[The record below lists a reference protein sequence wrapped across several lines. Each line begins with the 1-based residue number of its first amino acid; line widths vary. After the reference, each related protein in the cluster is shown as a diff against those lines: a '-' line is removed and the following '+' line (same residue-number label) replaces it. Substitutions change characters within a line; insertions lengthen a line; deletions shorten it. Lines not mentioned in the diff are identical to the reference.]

1 MPNKIVENT
10 MAVYKRLFLFFIISL
25 VEFKITSTAP
35 NVANPKQNAS
45 LSITEDYKALR
56 NDAQWFFQH
65 IEIIADSLVQFLPVI
80 NKEGSRS
87 LTANTNN
94 ATFVENTRLT
104 LLLGLRHMLV
114 GIKEISVS
122 FQRRLSGDHEQQLH
136 HLKTVAQLLQDV
148 IRFAKHWFSVLRNSL
163 AELFRL
169 YNHYI
174 PEVLLG
180 KCFGKYITTAYPDR
194 SFYEY
199 PFILLG
205 EIIDFAVTYLQSI
218 PIYDIAGENITTSLP
233 IEEVSDEQNEIWPD
247 DMEKYSRSIGIARD
261 ENAQANN
268 AQHPW
273 QKCLKMYAADSI
285 SRQLKLFFIGD

>member
-1 MPNKIVENT
+1 
-10 MAVYKRLFLFFIISL
+10 MAVHKLVFLFSIISI
-25 VEFKITSTAP
+25 VEFKIISTAP
-35 NVANPKQNAS
+35 NMSNLKQNVS

-65 IEIIADSLVQFLPVI
+65 IEIIADSLVQFLPVV

-114 GIKEISVS
+114 GIKEISVA
-122 FQRRLSGDHEQQLH
+122 FQRRISGDHEQQLQ

-148 IRFAKHWFSVLRNSL
+148 IRFAKHWFSLLRNSL
-163 AELFRL
+163 AEIFRL

-205 EIIDFAVTYLQSI
+205 EVIDFGVTYLQSI
-218 PIYDIAGENITTSLP
+218 PIYDFAVENITTPLP
-233 IEEVSDEQNEIWPD
+233 IEDVSYEQNEIWPD
-247 DMEKYSRSIGIARD
+247 DMEKYSRSIGSARD
-261 ENAQANN
+261 DHAQTTNT
-268 AQHPW
+268 QHPW

>member
-1 MPNKIVENT
+1 
-10 MAVYKRLFLFFIISL
+10 MAVHKLVFSFFIISI
-25 VEFKITSTAP
+25 VEFKIISTAP
-35 NVANPKQNAS
+35 HTVNPKQNVS
-45 LSITEDYKALR
+45 ISITEDYKALR

-65 IEIIADSLVQFLPVI
+65 VEIIADSLVQILPVV

-87 LTANTNN
+87 LTSNTNN

-114 GIKEISVS
+114 GVKEISVA
-122 FQRRLSGDHEQQLH
+122 FQRRLSGDHEQQLLY
-136 HLKTVAQLLQDV
+136 LKTVAQLLQDA
-148 IRFAKHWFSVLRNSL
+148 IRFAKHWFSLLRNSL
-163 AELFRL
+163 AEIFRL

-205 EIIDFAVTYLQSI
+205 EVIDFGVTYLQSI
-218 PIYDIAGENITTSLP
+218 PIYDVADKNNETPLP
-233 IEEVSDEQNEIWPD
+233 IEDVSDEQNEIWPD
-247 DMEKYSRSIGIARD
+247 HMEKYSRSINSASD
-261 ENAQANN
+261 DNAQTTNT
-268 AQHPW
+268 QHPW

>member
-1 MPNKIVENT
+1 
-10 MAVYKRLFLFFIISL
+10 MAVYKCLFLFLIIL
-25 VEFKITSTAP
+25 IVEFKVISTAP
-35 NVANPKQNAS
+35 NVANTKQNVS

-65 IEIIADSLVQFLPVI
+65 IEIIADSLVQFLPIV

-87 LTANTNN
+87 LTATTNN

-104 LLLGLRHMLV
+104 LLLGLRHVLV
-114 GIKEISVS
+114 GIKEISVA
-122 FQRRLSGDHEQQLH
+122 FQSRLTGDHEQQLQ

-148 IRFAKHWFSVLRNSL
+148 IRFAKQWFSLLRNSL
-163 AELFRL
+163 AELFRI
-169 YNHYI
+169 YNRYI

-199 PFILLG
+199 PFILLS
-205 EIIDFAVTYLQSI
+205 EVIDFGATYLQSI
-218 PIYDIAGENITTSLP
+218 PIYDVADENATTPLAVED
-233 IEEVSDEQNEIWPD
+233 ISDEQNEIWPN
-247 DMEKYSRSIGIARD
+247 DMEKYSRSIGVAID
-261 ENAQANN
+261 ESAQTTNT
-268 AQHPW
+268 QHPW

>member
-1 MPNKIVENT
+1 MKCIH
-10 MAVYKRLFLFFIISL
+10 FL
-25 VEFKITSTAP
+25 
-35 NVANPKQNAS
+35 
-45 LSITEDYKALR
+45 
-56 NDAQWFFQH
+56 QH
-65 IEIIADSLVQFLPVI
+65 
-80 NKEGSRS
+80 NHR
-87 LTANTNN
+87 
-94 ATFVENTRLT
+94 
-104 LLLGLRHMLV
+104 
-114 GIKEISVS
+114 
-122 FQRRLSGDHEQQLH
+122 
-136 HLKTVAQLLQDV
+136 KTVAQLLQDV
-148 IRFAKHWFSVLRNSL
+148 IRFAKHWFSLLRNSL

-205 EIIDFAVTYLQSI
+205 EIIDFGVTYLQSI